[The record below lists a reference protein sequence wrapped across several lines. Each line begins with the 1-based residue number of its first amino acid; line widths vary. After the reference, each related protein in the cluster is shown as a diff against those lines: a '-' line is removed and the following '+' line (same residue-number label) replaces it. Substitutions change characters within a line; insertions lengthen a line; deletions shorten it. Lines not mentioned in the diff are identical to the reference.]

1 MRKWNRQ
8 SFALRPAVLV
18 FTLAT
23 VLAAA
28 STSFIFR
35 TVKAQDAMP
44 VEPGVARNENLEI
57 TVRAGFGR
65 LEVNHWNGSWVPFRI
80 TLSNQGPPITGRLVV
95 HCESNPNPT
104 PQVREYVKEIQL
116 PTGSHQLHEIA
127 AFLNSGENP
136 IVRLYSGDRVAIE
149 TVIAVQR
156 SFGYSD
162 QLEIAVVDTDA
173 TALNNIASAP
183 IARQPQREPLKG
195 GISNAQTQ
203 PGSNPKVA
211 AAPPVN
217 QPAVNQPAVNQPQG
231 GPPPQPGPNQS
242 GPNQQGPNQQGN
254 RSRRGGPQSFTA
266 HPSVIQ
272 PEDLPRDFISY
283 DLVDSIVINDAPL
296 NQLTEEQA
304 RAIKH
309 WVAAGGLLV
318 VTGGADFAGMR
329 VTALDELLPVE
340 AQSAASTSSFPL
352 TELTQVYGAFE
363 SGEQLVGMTARVKN
377 GARAIVGS
385 DDRPIVAEKNY
396 GSGIVRFIAI
406 NPKLNPYRGWSAA
419 KDLWSDLL
427 LPAAETKPRHSNW
440 ITFGSRGQS
449 RSSRWGVQGYLYRL
463 AEIGPPSPNYVIF
476 FLLFYVLAVGPLNYA
491 VLKWKRKTDLAWLT
505 IPAVVILFTL
515 VSVTVAQ
522 MSRGSRSLIA
532 DVSMVDLHQSD
543 GIANINSGLLI
554 MPASK
559 GTQQVAFGGRDT
571 YANDAYNGNQSS
583 SASASGSIESERGQ
597 KDYTL
602 RVPMTTWT
610 AGLFQI
616 RSVREDQSPIVSAS
630 GSGQNLTIK
639 NLGDAQITRAV
650 YLSAA
655 GISNLF
661 DLAANGQQ
669 PITLST
675 PAVSSFN
682 SWYLTELGSD
692 NDESDVFQDLA
703 ELLDREVGGDRAL
716 TQGFFETQMMT
727 DALKR
732 LEHPMLIGFIE
743 TSPTEMEFKGSFKR
757 RSKAFYVIHL

>member
-1 MRKWNRQ
+1 MRKWTRQ
-8 SFALRPAVLV
+8 RLVPRPAAVVFALALV
-18 FTLAT
+18 F
-23 VLAAA
+23 AA
-28 STSFIFR
+28 SATPFIFR
-35 TVKAQDAMP
+35 TVNAQESAP
-44 VEPGVARNENLEI
+44 AEPGVARNENLEI
-57 TVRAGFGR
+57 IVKAGFGR

-80 TLSNQGPPITGRLVV
+80 TISNQGPPITGRLVV

-104 PQVREYVKEIQL
+104 PQVREYVKDVQL
-116 PTGSHQLHEIA
+116 PTGSHQLHEVA
-127 AFLNSGENP
+127 AFLNSAENP
-136 IVRLYSGDRVAIE
+136 IVRVYSGDRVVIE
-149 TVIAVQR
+149 AVIPVQR

-162 QLEIAVVDTDA
+162 QLEIAVVDRDA

-183 IARQPQREPLKG
+183 IVRQPHREPLKG

-203 PGSNPKVA
+203 QGAGQKVTPA
-211 AAPPVN
+211 AQPN
-217 QPAVNQPAVNQPQG
+217 QPNQPPS
-231 GPPPQPGPNQS
+231 PQPPGQP
-242 GPNQQGPNQQGN
+242 GN
-254 RSRRGGPQSFTA
+254 RQRRGGQQPNLTA

-283 DLVDSIVINDAPL
+283 DLVDSLVINDAPL

-309 WVAAGGLLV
+309 WVAAGGLLI
-318 VTGGADFAGMR
+318 VTGGADIAGMR

-340 AQSAASTSSFPL
+340 AQSAATTSSFPL
-352 TELTQVYGAFE
+352 SELTQVYGAFE
-363 SGEQLVGMTARVKN
+363 TDEQLLGMTARVKP

-406 NPKLNPYRGWSAA
+406 NPKLNPYRGWGAA

-427 LPAAETKPRHSNW
+427 LPAAESKPKHSNW

-505 IPAVVILFTL
+505 IPAVVILFTI

-522 MSRGSRSLIA
+522 MSRGSKSLVA
-532 DVSMVDLHQSD
+532 DVSIVDFHQRD

-559 GTQQVAFGGRDT
+559 GIQQAAFIGRDT
-571 YANDAYNGNQSS
+571 YASDVYNGNQSS
-583 SASASGSIESERGQ
+583 SASASGAIEAERGQ

-610 AGLFQI
+610 SGLFQV
-616 RSVREDQSPIVSAS
+616 RSVRDGESPLVSAS
-630 GSGQNLTIK
+630 ESGRSVTIK
-639 NLGDAQITRAV
+639 NLGDAQITKAV

-655 GISNLF
+655 GISNVF
-661 DLAANGQQ
+661 DLAAGSQQ
-669 PITLST
+669 PITLNA
-675 PAVSSFN
+675 PATSSFN
-682 SWYLTELGSD
+682 NWYGGELGQD

-703 ELLDREVGGDRAL
+703 DMLDREIGGDRAL

-732 LEHPMLIGFIE
+732 LERPMLIGFVE
-743 TSPTEMEFKGSFKR
+743 KSPTEMEFKGSFKR